1 MKNLKDFILSNQKD
15 FKSYNKES
23 FASDEDEQK
32 DEQKGKQKNEQKGK
46 QETKSEN
53 IDLDQNII
61 GEAERLYEKYK
72 DYSKEDL
79 EQEFLSQSRQ
89 KIASGEM
96 DKQKLSSTFSSLSPF
111 LNDTQRKFLSGILE
125 KIDE

>member
-1 MKNLKDFILSNQKD
+1 MKNLKDFILSNQND
-15 FKSYNKES
+15 FKSSSKEN
-23 FASDEDEQK
+23 AVSDENE
-32 DEQKGKQKNEQKGK
+32 QKNEQKGK
-46 QETKSEN
+46 QETKGEN
-53 IDLDQNII
+53 IDLDQNVI

-96 DKQKLSSTFSSLSPF
+96 DKQKLSSTFSRLSPF